1 MGGTDRREIVE
12 CTDLAALSLRA
23 AEHFTALARAR
34 AAESGRFAVV
44 LAGGSTPR
52 NLYSLLATA
61 AYRERVP
68 WAATHLF
75 FGDER
80 CVPPDH
86 PESNFR
92 MVKETLLDH
101 VPIPDGQVHRML
113 GEEPAPERAAGA
125 YEDELRQFFAATG
138 DRAPRF
144 DLILL
149 GLGADGHTASLFPGS
164 PALDERWRL
173 VVPAAVEGLA
183 ARRLTLTFPVLN
195 AAARIVFLVAG
206 SAKARALA
214 AVVRGAV
221 AGPALPAALVE
232 PEDGA
237 LLYFVDRAA
246 AALVHAG

>member
-1 MGGTDRREIVE
+1 MSRADRREIVE

-34 AAESGRFAVV
+34 VVENGRFTVA
-44 LAGGSTPR
+44 LAGGATPR
-52 NLYSLLATA
+52 SLYSLLASG
-61 AYRERVP
+61 AYRDRVP
-68 WAATHLF
+68 WAVTHLF

-92 MVKETLLDH
+92 MVKESLLDH
-101 VPIPDGQVHRML
+101 VQIPGDQVHRMQ
-113 GEEPAPERAAGA
+113 GEDPAPEQAAA
-125 YEDELRQFFAATG
+125 RYEDELRAFFALAG
-138 DRAPRF
+138 DELPRF

-173 VVPAAVEGLA
+173 VLPATVEGLV
-183 ARRLTLTFPVLN
+183 ARRMTLTLPVLN
-195 AAARIVFLVAG
+195 AAARVVFLVAG
-206 SAKARALA
+206 SAKARAVA
-214 AVVRGAV
+214 AVVRGTV
-221 AGPALPAALVE
+221 AGVTLPAARVE
-232 PEDGA
+232 PENGA
-237 LLYFVDRAA
+237 LLFFVDRAA